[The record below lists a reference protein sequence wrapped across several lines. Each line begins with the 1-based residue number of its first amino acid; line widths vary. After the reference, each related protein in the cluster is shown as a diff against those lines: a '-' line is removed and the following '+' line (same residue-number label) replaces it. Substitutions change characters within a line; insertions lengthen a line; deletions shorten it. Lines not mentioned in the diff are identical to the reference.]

1 MDIGTVREFLMWCTV
16 LNVGMLIFTF
26 LITAFGGDWVYKA
39 HNKLYPMGRETFN
52 VVIYAFMG
60 VYKVLVIVFNL
71 IPYLALSLV
80 R

>member
-1 MDIGTVREFLMWCTV
+1 MDIGTVRAFFMWCTI
-16 LNVGMLIFTF
+16 LNVGVLIFTF
-26 LITAFGGDWVYKA
+26 LITAFGGDWVYQM
-39 HNKLYPMGRETFN
+39 HSKLYPMTRETFN